1 MKEKEN
7 VVSPS
12 LELGNPEIESERATT
27 ALKFHW
33 WKWDKEMHCD
43 NASKKLRFLEIQFLK
58 LDVIKFQNKF
68 WIPNFFNIPH
78 NFFFFT
84 FSGAFF

>member
-7 VVSPS
+7 VFSPG

-33 WKWDKEMHCD
+33 WKLGKKICD
-43 NASKKLRFLEIQFLK
+43 LMIQVK
-58 LDVIKFQNKF
+58 NWV
-68 WIPNFFNIPH
+68 
-78 NFFFFT
+78 
-84 FSGAFF
+84 FSDNLSF

>member
-33 WKWDKEMHCD
+33 WKFG
-43 NASKKLRFLEIQFLK
+43 KKIFDVMIQVK
-58 LDVIKFQNKF
+58 NWV
-68 WIPNFFNIPH
+68 
-78 NFFFFT
+78 
-84 FSGAFF
+84 FSYNLSF

>member
-7 VVSPS
+7 VVSPG

-33 WKWDKEMHCD
+33 CKLG
-43 NASKKLRFLEIQFLK
+43 KKVFDVMIQVK
-58 LDVIKFQNKF
+58 NWV
-68 WIPNFFNIPH
+68 
-78 NFFFFT
+78 
-84 FSGAFF
+84 FSYNLSF

>member
-27 ALKFHW
+27 ALKFH
-33 WKWDKEMHCD
+33 
-43 NASKKLRFLEIQFLK
+43 
-58 LDVIKFQNKF
+58 
-68 WIPNFFNIPH
+68 
-78 NFFFFT
+78 
-84 FSGAFF
+84 